1 MDRFEEEARAGGF
14 RIIAGID
21 EAGRGPLAGPV
32 AAAAVIF
39 GDAQPVRGIRDSK
52 KLSSSRREALAEEI
66 KEHALGYAVCFVEPS
81 VIDEINILQASL
93 LAMTRAVGSLRVNP
107 DYLLIDGTFPLRDVT
122 IPQKA
127 VIRGDSLSYS
137 IAAASI
143 LAKVARDAVMLEMDK
158 CYPGYGFAAHKG
170 YGTAEHL
177 EALRRRGPCP
187 IHRLS
192 FRPVFECLRNK
203 DSTAEA
209 GGSTG
214 FGKGAG
220 LFFRGE

>member
-1 MDRFEEEARAGGF
+1 LNRFEEEARAGGF

-39 GDAQPVRGIRDSK
+39 ENAQPVRGIRDSK
-52 KLSSSRREALAEEI
+52 KLSPSRREALAQEI
-66 KEHALGYAVCFVEPS
+66 KEHALEYAVCFVEPS

-192 FRPVFECLRNK
+192 FRPVFECLRKK

-209 GGSTG
+209 VGSTG